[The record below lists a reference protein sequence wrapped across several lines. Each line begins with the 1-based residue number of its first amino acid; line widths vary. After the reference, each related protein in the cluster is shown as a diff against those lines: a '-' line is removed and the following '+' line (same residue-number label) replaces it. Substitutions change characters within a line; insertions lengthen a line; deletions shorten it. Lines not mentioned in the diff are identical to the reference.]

1 MWVDPIRVLKTKMM
15 NEEERMRERNR
26 IRAKKHRRV
35 RKIEEEYG
43 GDESNCELSEILM
56 LLRTP
61 LKTSRK
67 GPGSPAGSRPA
78 FISGT

>member
-1 MWVDPIRVLKTKMM
+1 MD
-15 NEEERMRERNR
+15 EEERILEINR

-35 RKIEEEYG
+35 RKIQEEYS

-61 LKTSRK
+61 LNNSQKW
-67 GPGSPAGSRPA
+67 PGSPAGSQPA
-78 FISGT
+78 FMSGT

>member
-1 MWVDPIRVLKTKMM
+1 MM
-15 NEEERMRERNR
+15 DEGECMRERNR

-35 RKIEEEYG
+35 RKIEEEYS

-61 LKTSRK
+61 LKNSQKRV
-67 GPGSPAGSRPA
+67 G
-78 FISGT
+78 

>member
-1 MWVDPIRVLKTKMM
+1 MWVDLIRVLKIKMM
-15 NEEERMRERNR
+15 DEEERMRERNR

-35 RKIEEEYG
+35 RKIEEEYS

-61 LKTSRK
+61 LKNSQKR
-67 GPGSPAGSRPA
+67 AG
-78 FISGT
+78 